1 MRLLASGVLFLWA
14 SAAPAADWVDI
25 PSPGSVMI
33 QFDADSVVR
42 EGDVARAWDK
52 AVHPRDQGAGSGDV
66 AYRSVRTLMGYHCV
80 LRTSLPLARVFFT
93 EDGREIMR
101 TNLEGVELS
110 QPVVPDSP
118 RARMLEK
125 ACEKKAPPPVPE
137 AAAGQV
143 TPEGTVVALAEPR
156 QATPVASPKPRKARA
171 KPVGDAKE
179 AKPAAPGRENGPAM
193 AAREGKPA
201 KPGTEAAKGKTAE
214 GRRAEPVAEAKS
226 DRPEPRER
234 AGKVHWTYDGKRDG
248 PAAWHKLDPDFR
260 LCSEGQRQS
269 PIDIKEG
276 VRLQLEGLKLD
287 YKPFTLRIVD
297 NGHTVQ
303 VTVPPGS
310 TMTLGTKTYEL
321 LQFHFHKPSE
331 ERIAGKVYDM
341 VAHFV
346 HKSKDGRVAVLA
358 VLFAPGPDHPV
369 IQALWNHLPL
379 ESGRDEEI
387 PGVKVDL
394 NALLP
399 KNRGYFTYMGSLT
412 TPPCTEGV
420 QWVVLKTPVLV
431 SRGQVNIFGKLYA
444 MNARPV
450 QPAHGRLIKETL

>member
-1 MRLLASGVLFLWA
+1 MRLLASGVLFLWTA
-14 SAAPAADWVDI
+14 AAPAADWVDI
-25 PSPGSVMI
+25 PSPGPVMI
-33 QFDADSVVR
+33 QFDAGSVIR

-52 AVHPRDQGAGSGDV
+52 AVHPRDQGLGSGDV
-66 AYRSVRTLMGYHCV
+66 AYRSVRTLVGYHCV

-125 ACEKKAPPPVPE
+125 ACEKKALPPAAAAASV
-137 AAAGQV
+137 AAGQV
-143 TPEGTVVALAEPR
+143 TPQGTVVALAEPR
-156 QATPVASPKPRKARA
+156 QAAPAPAPKPRKRKA
-171 KPVGDAKE
+171 KPVNAEAPAVAATDAKAPKPE
-179 AKPAAPGRENGPAM
+179 VRAKT
-193 AAREGKPA
+193 GKD
-201 KPGTEAAKGKTAE
+201 AAKEKP
-214 GRRAEPVAEAKS
+214 AEPVAEAKA
-226 DRPEPRER
+226 DKPEPRER
-234 AGKVHWTYDGKRDG
+234 AGKVHWTYEGKKDG
-248 PAAWHKLDPDFR
+248 PGAWHKLDPEFR
-260 LCSEGQRQS
+260 LCAEGQRQS
-269 PIDIKEG
+269 PIDIKDG

-297 NGHTVQ
+297 TGHTVQ

-331 ERIAGKVYDM
+331 ERIAGRTYDM
-341 VAHFV
+341 VAHFL
-346 HKSKDGRVAVLA
+346 HKSKDGRLAMLA

-369 IQALWNHLPL
+369 IQTQWNHLPL
-379 ESGRDEEI
+379 ETGRDEEI
-387 PGVKVDL
+387 PGVKVDV

-399 KNRGYFTYMGSLT
+399 KSRGYFTYMGSLS

-431 SRGQVNIFGKLYA
+431 SRGQVGIFGKLYA

-450 QPAHGRLIKETL
+450 QPSHGRLIKESL